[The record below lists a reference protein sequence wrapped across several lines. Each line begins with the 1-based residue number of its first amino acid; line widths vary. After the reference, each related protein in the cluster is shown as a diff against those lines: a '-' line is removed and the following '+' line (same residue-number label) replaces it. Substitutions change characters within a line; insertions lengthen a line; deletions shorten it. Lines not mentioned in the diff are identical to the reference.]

1 MEKFP
6 SERTVDNYVVRLR
19 RLVEQVPDE
28 PRVLVSVRG
37 RGYRYDP
44 VDG

>member
-1 MEKFP
+1 MDGHGR
-6 SERTVDNYVVRLR
+6 ERTVDNYVVRLR

-28 PRVLVSVRG
+28 PRVSSACG
-37 RGYRYDP
+37 RRYRYDP